1 MKRLK
6 IKTRGSFMKTV
17 VYELKSWTLVRKK
30 KRAMDGFTAQVTCS
44 KMN

>member
-6 IKTRGSFMKTV
+6 IRRSSFMKTV
-17 VYELKSWTLVRKK
+17 VCELKSWTLVRHK
-30 KRAMDGFTAQVTCS
+30 KRAMDGFIAQVTCT